1 MKSNQRKIAIIGL
14 GYVGLPLLVT
24 CAQSGWLAIGVDSN
38 PSKIK
43 DLSQG
48 RSSIEDIS
56 DRQIQELLE
65 KGHIQFSS
73 SETIIE
79 EAEVIVFCLPTPIL
93 NKRPDLTIL
102 LSAIRSY
109 APYFKDGALIVSES
123 SSYPG
128 TLRHEIVPI
137 CENFKENK
145 RFYYGHSPERVDPGN
160 RTWNNSNTPRIIS
173 GLDHESLNRMR
184 EFYES
189 FCESLVE
196 VDTPEIAEA
205 AKMFENS
212 FRQVNIALVNEFARY
227 CHEVGISARK
237 VLDAASTKPFGFMKF
252 NYGAGVGGHCIPV
265 DPYYL
270 VDHAIKNKT
279 QLKLI
284 ELSNEINDLQPSYVL
299 ARASSLLDSGLKKS
313 KILVVGLS
321 YKANTSDQRE
331 SPGIQLLALAKK
343 EGAEVEWYEPM
354 MKGNQFERE
363 GSSEATYALAI
374 VVTLHDGFDYSRIL
388 QNCDKILDC
397 TNTLACSQKV
407 FQL

>member
-1 MKSNQRKIAIIGL
+1 MKCNQRKIAIIGL

-145 RFYYGHSPERVDPGN
+145 R
-160 RTWNNSNTPRIIS
+160 
-173 GLDHESLNRMR
+173 
-184 EFYES
+184 
-189 FCESLVE
+189 
-196 VDTPEIAEA
+196 
-205 AKMFENS
+205 
-212 FRQVNIALVNEFARY
+212 
-227 CHEVGISARK
+227 
-237 VLDAASTKPFGFMKF
+237 
-252 NYGAGVGGHCIPV
+252 
-265 DPYYL
+265 
-270 VDHAIKNKT
+270 
-279 QLKLI
+279 
-284 ELSNEINDLQPSYVL
+284 
-299 ARASSLLDSGLKKS
+299 
-313 KILVVGLS
+313 
-321 YKANTSDQRE
+321 
-331 SPGIQLLALAKK
+331 
-343 EGAEVEWYEPM
+343 
-354 MKGNQFERE
+354 
-363 GSSEATYALAI
+363 
-374 VVTLHDGFDYSRIL
+374 
-388 QNCDKILDC
+388 
-397 TNTLACSQKV
+397 
-407 FQL
+407 